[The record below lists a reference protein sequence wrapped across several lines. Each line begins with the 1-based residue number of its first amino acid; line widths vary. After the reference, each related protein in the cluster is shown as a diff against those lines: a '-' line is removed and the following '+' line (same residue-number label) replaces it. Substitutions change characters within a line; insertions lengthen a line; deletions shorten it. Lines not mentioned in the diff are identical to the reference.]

1 MGRVAIFIDGG
12 CLEHVQKLAVDLVL
26 LATKR
31 QITRAVIVT
40 GDSDFLPAIQAA
52 KNEGVLIH
60 LYHGLGEHRAH
71 RDLWDA
77 VDTQTAM
84 TQELFKSLG
93 ARFLGYATLPGCS
106 YHGEKETPLSGRRAG
121 DAITGG
127 VNKAIISITHE
138 AVNRPS
144 ADSRERVVA
153 YVDGFNLYFGLRQKG
168 WRRYYWLSPRALVL
182 NLLKPG
188 QRLVRTKYFT
198 ARITPTGGGHEKVK
212 RQATFLEALETL
224 PDTSIYYGHYLPK
237 PQQCFTCGATWTSH
251 EEKMT
256 DVNIAVELLKDAYDD
271 AFDTAMILSADSDLV
286 APVVAV
292 RQRFPGKR
300 LVVACPP
307 ARQSKR
313 LEATAHAYF
322 RIGRKKIQDSQFHDE
337 VMKPDGYVL
346 RRPPTWR

>member
-198 ARITPTGGGHEKVK
+198 LRGSRDPPRHEHLLWPLPSQAPTMLHLRGHLDIARGEDDR
-212 RQATFLEALETL
+212 RQHRRRAPQGRLSHQRPRAGDAAHGEELCAPRPSAGPDHAL
-224 PDTSIYYGHYLPK
+224 PR
-237 PQQCFTCGATWTSH
+237 
-251 EEKMT
+251 
-256 DVNIAVELLKDAYDD
+256 
-271 AFDTAMILSADSDLV
+271 SA
-286 APVVAV
+286 
-292 RQRFPGKR
+292 
-300 LVVACPP
+300 
-307 ARQSKR
+307 ARGVS
-313 LEATAHAYF
+313 
-322 RIGRKKIQDSQFHDE
+322 
-337 VMKPDGYVL
+337 
-346 RRPPTWR
+346 